1 MGIKFLAFSH
11 HISFNEKVYK
21 DSQQFWFL
29 QLSGWLT
36 LALISFFSLT
46 IWYNQDQLSLG
57 YVMHPLVQSAFG
69 IFVSYPMRPLSV
81 FVWKLPFWRRMTW
94 ISLGIVVCAT
104 IWTSLRLWS
113 FMLMTPEQNLWSD
126 YGGWFFTSIL
136 IFIGWASIY
145 HGINYYRLLES
156 ERSNFLSI
164 LASNKEEQLKR
175 IRAESMAQ
183 EAQLKMLRY
192 QLNPHFLFNTLNSIS
207 SLITKRDDSRANEMI
222 IQLSNFLRHSLNSDP
237 VDGISLKDEI
247 DALKLY
253 LRIEEA
259 RFGDRLSINI
269 NINKGAEKVQ
279 VPGMILQP
287 LVENSIKYAI
297 APNEKGGEIT
307 INATIKKNMLD
318 LHVLDSGPGFDKN
331 LIDLSQSGVGL
342 RNTRDRLNTF
352 YQGKS
357 KFKIESSDE
366 GGTDILIKVPLS
378 ISEDSMEGNK

>member
-57 YVMHPLVQSAFG
+57 YVMHPVVQSALG

-378 ISEDSMEGNK
+378 ILEDSMEGNK

>member
-1 MGIKFLAFSH
+1 MAFSH

-57 YVMHPLVQSAFG
+57 YVMHPVVQSALG

-378 ISEDSMEGNK
+378 ILEDSMEGNK